1 MWTHNRVL
9 AVALLLA
16 AMANVA
22 AGDGICNKVMSMGF
36 DGIGCVK
43 KASGGGGGCAGV
55 IDLSAGCALPMLGGL

>member
-1 MWTHNRVL
+1 MWIHSRIL
-9 AVALLLA
+9 AVVFVLVTLI
-16 AMANVA
+16 MSA
-22 AGDGICNKVMSMGF
+22 AGDGICTGLMRMGF